1 MHMTPS
7 VKIMFMV
14 ILSVILLVFQVL
26 TTKTE
31 QPAEPMQN
39 TTNAVVEIK
48 NNDENLSNGPILLE
62 PPFNDDYRV
71 RQYDYNKIYNVLEQP
86 ARRVDRGQLP
96 PQFVKR
102 LIDYPTRGYAD
113 DFQQL
118 GTLKKLQHH
127 HHRDVNSE
135 HEHEHVDLTNTNNF
149 IIRLFGRAEFPSS
162 NKYEYYTMINNG
174 LDQIKIPIYVKRQEL
189 YEGDEIFIKELEHKY
204 VVSLYKY
211 DEPKYYPDLMY

>member
-14 ILSVILLVFQVL
+14 ILSVILLIFQVL

-31 QPAEPMQN
+31 QPTEPMQN

-102 LIDYPTRGYAD
+102 LIDYPSRGYPD
-113 DFQQL
+113 SFTQL

-149 IIRLFGRAEFPSS
+149 IIRLFGRQEFPGS
-162 NKYEYYTMINNG
+162 NRWEYYTMINNG

-189 YEGDEIFIKELEHKY
+189 YDGDEIFIKELEHKY